1 MRGSLYT
8 YCAHGADCPDR
19 AKRGH
24 VKHGYRVDLAV
35 GPDGKRR
42 QQRQGGY
49 ARKADA
55 QRALSVALAE
65 LASGVHQ
72 ARSALTVAGYL
83 ESWLEGKG
91 KIRESTAHAYRGH
104 LTRYIIPAV
113 GHLRLEDLRAPH
125 LEAMYREMS
134 ARGLSPAT
142 VARCHAT
149 VRSALNSALRRGL
162 VARNVSAHVELPS
175 VPRYVAQVWSP
186 AEVGSFLDVLEDSG
200 DRLAALYRLLVLRG
214 LRRGE
219 AVGLRW
225 TDVDLDAGTATISQ
239 AVGQVGYRTV
249 VTAPKTA
256 GSIRTVGLD
265 GGTVAALRAHRIA
278 QAAERLAFGGV
289 WQDVDNRVFTRPDGR
304 PLHPESVSR
313 AFERIAAAA
322 GLPRIRLH
330 DLRHSAATL
339 ALEANVP
346 MKVVSSMLGHS
357 STRLTSDVYSH
368 VRNAVAL
375 EAAEATVRLVP
386 RRPRTG

>member
-24 VKHGYRVDLAV
+24 LKHGYRVDLPA
-35 GPDGKRR
+35 GADGKRR

-49 ARKADA
+49 ARRADA

-72 ARSALTVAGYL
+72 ARSALTVGGYF
-83 ESWLEGKG
+83 ESWLNGKG

-104 LTRYIIPAV
+104 MTRYILPAV

-125 LEAMYREMS
+125 LEAMYRGMA

-142 VARCHAT
+142 VQRCHAT

-175 VPRYVAQVWSP
+175 VPRYAAQVWSP
-186 AEVGSFLDVLEDSG
+186 IEVGRFLDHLQDTG
-200 DRLAALYRLLVLRG
+200 DRLAPLFRLLVLRG

-225 TDVDLDAGTATISQ
+225 SDVDVEANTATISQ
-239 AVGQVGYRTV
+239 SVGQVGYRTV

-256 GSIRTVGLD
+256 GSVRTVGLD
-265 GGTVAALRAHRIA
+265 GGTVAALRAHRTA
-278 QAAERLAFGGV
+278 QAAERLAFPGA
-289 WQDVDNRVFTRPDGR
+289 WQDVDNRLFTRPDGR

-313 AFERIAAAA
+313 AFERVAAAA

-339 ALEANVP
+339 ALEAGVS
-346 MKVVSSMLGHS
+346 MKIVSDLLGHS

-368 VRNAVAL
+368 VRSAVAL
-375 EAAEATVRLVP
+375 EAAEATDRLVP
-386 RRPRTG
+386 RRPRAG